1 MDQDERKAKKI
12 KEIDFHGA
20 AIIDKFGREIA
31 ITEEM
36 IQEAFRKLEQMTV
49 IPRKATR

>member
-1 MDQDERKAKKI
+1 MSNVERKTKKI
-12 KEIDFHGA
+12 REIDFHGA

-36 IQEAFRKLEQMTV
+36 VQEAFKKLEKMTV
-49 IPRKATR
+49 IPRKATS

>member
-1 MDQDERKAKKI
+1 MDKKSKKSNNI
-12 KEIDFHGA
+12 KEVDFNGA

-36 IQEAFRKLEQMTV
+36 IQEAFRKLEEITILPKKV
-49 IPRKATR
+49 SR